1 MLKKDRTYHYD
12 IDGVDTVVT
21 DTLIMAKEFGLK
33 HRNLLIKVRK
43 VMDRQIERRLNTSS
57 RLTDSNNAVSRADT
71 SAWLFVKSSYE
82 DENNQSR
89 PKIILT
95 EKAFHYV
102 IAKISYAKGKD
113 AQLKLDNIK
122 YDFIDE
128 FFVMRKHIDKLLKAL
143 RLLVEKFAPHDD
155 NGHISIF
162 NMKKRLNAVKG
173 YVTSNKTGTP
183 LTDED
188 MELLREVYQME
199 EFVDIK
205 KESVLKHERNKKS
218 RSKKSVPCKTA
229 LEMRETGVISK
240 KEAEQNG
247 VYQQGIFRF

>member
-1 MLKKDRTYHYD
+1 MLKAYLKLLN
-12 IDGVDTVVT
+12 GEMTVVT
-21 DTLIMAKEFGLK
+21 DTVIMAKEFGLIHK
-33 HRNLLIKVRK
+33 NLLKKARTIASEVLCDSVR
-43 VMDRQIERRLNTSS
+43 RAEHST
-57 RLTDSNNAVSRADT
+57 RLTDNNNDRTAESPAH
-71 SAWLFVKSSYE
+71 LFIDSEYTDSQSK
-82 DENNQSR
+82 SR
-89 PKIILT
+89 PKVILT
-95 EKAFHYV
+95 EEGFYYV
-102 IAKISYAKGKD
+102 VMEISHAKGKE
-113 AQLKLDNIK
+113 QRELLRKIK
-122 YDFIDE
+122 RDFVKE

-155 NGHISIF
+155 NGHISIV

-218 RSKKSVPCKTA
+218 RSKESVPCKTA